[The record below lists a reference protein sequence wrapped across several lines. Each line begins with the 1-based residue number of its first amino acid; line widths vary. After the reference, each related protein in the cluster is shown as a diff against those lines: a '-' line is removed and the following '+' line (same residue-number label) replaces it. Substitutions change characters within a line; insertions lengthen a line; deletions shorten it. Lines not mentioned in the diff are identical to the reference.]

1 VIAVIATSRQAC
13 FRLKLN
19 LPPFSPKASTGILL
33 MLTALSCFT
42 VLDTIAKKLTQT
54 NPVMMVVWA
63 RYFFHVLLMALV
75 LGPSWGWRLVKTKRP
90 KLQIVRG
97 LALCLSSIFF
107 FTSLSM
113 MPLADASAITM
124 TAPILLSALA
134 VWLLKEKA
142 PPGTWLALGLSMTGV
157 LMIIRPGTEVFSWTM
172 VLPLMTAIC
181 FACYQLTTKQ
191 LSASDAGTTTLFL
204 GGLSAAVVLSLAV
217 PFFWK
222 WPDRWID
229 VLGFVAMGAIGSFGH
244 SLLISAYR
252 HASATRLAP
261 FIYMQIVLAL
271 LVGWVV
277 FGSFPD
283 HFALLGMTIVTL
295 SGVLLALF
303 RRRQAQG

>member
-1 VIAVIATSRQAC
+1 M
-13 FRLKLN
+13 
-19 LPPFSPKASTGILL
+19 L
-33 MLTALSCFT
+33 MALSCFT

-75 LGPSWGWRLVKTKRP
+75 LGPSWGFRLVKTKRP

-97 LALCLSSIFF
+97 IALCMSSIFF
-107 FTSLSM
+107 FSSLAM
-113 MPLADASAITM
+113 MPLAEASAITM
-124 TAPILLSALA
+124 TAPILLSAMA

-142 PPGTWLALGLSMTGV
+142 PPGTWFALGLSMTGV
-157 LMIIRPGTEVFSWTM
+157 LMIVRPGSEVFSWTTF
-172 VLPLMTAIC
+172 LPLMTAIC
-181 FACYQLTTKQ
+181 FACYQLTTRL
-191 LSASDAGTTTLFL
+191 LSSSDAGMTTLFL
-204 GGLSAAVVLSLAV
+204 GGLSATAVICAIV

-222 WPDRWID
+222 WPERWID

-244 SLLISAYR
+244 SLLIRAYR

-261 FIYMQIVLAL
+261 YIYMQIVLAL
-271 LVGWVV
+271 TFGWAF

-283 HFALLGMTIVTL
+283 GMALLGMTVVTL

>member
-1 VIAVIATSRQAC
+1 
-13 FRLKLN
+13 
-19 LPPFSPKASTGILL
+19 

-63 RYFFHVLLMALV
+63 RYFFHVLLMAVV
-75 LGPSWGWRLVKTKRP
+75 LGPSWGMRLVKTARP

-97 LALCLSSIFF
+97 LTLGLSSICF
-107 FTSLSM
+107 FTSLSL
-113 MPLADASAITM
+113 MPLAEASAITM
-124 TAPILLSALA
+124 TAPILISAMA
-134 VWLLKEKA
+134 VGWLKEKA

-157 LMIIRPGTEVFSWTM
+157 LVIVRPGSQVFTWTTL
-172 VLPLMTAIC
+172 LPLMTALC
-181 FACYQLTTKQ
+181 FASYQLATRM
-191 LSASDAGTTTLFL
+191 LSRSDDGTTTLFL
-204 GGLSAAVVLSLAV
+204 GGLSAAVAICAVV

-244 SLLISAYR
+244 SLLIRAYR

-271 LVGWVV
+271 AFGWLV
-277 FGSFPD
+277 FGNFPD
-283 HFALLGMTIVTL
+283 SMALLGMTIISM
-295 SGVLLALF
+295 SGLLLALF
-303 RRRQAQG
+303 RRR